1 MLYDVY
7 FRIKHPSCM
16 VVSADSEDE
25 ARDIAEDLLADMDDK
40 ELMDR
45 LVAAMDFDG
54 LEVVSA
60 EKI

>member
-7 FRIKHPSCM
+7 FRIKHPSVM

-25 ARDIAEDLLADMDDK
+25 AQEIAEELLCEMGDK
-40 ELMDR
+40 DIMER

-54 LEVVSA
+54 LEVVRV
-60 EKI
+60 EEI

>member
-25 ARDIAEDLLADMDDK
+25 ARDIAEDLLENMDDK

-54 LEVVSA
+54 LEVVSV